1 VTIKSEIPAV
11 AVVPYGKWSTLKLA
25 STCLDQLEWP
35 IGRPQRLMKG
45 TISDLRSD
53 DNLITFPR
61 KPVFFLPRFG
71 VKAKISI
78 MIVEPQAVHKIYMN
92 FSKFLSWRF
101 YKVLTI
107 NEVLLEQI
115 KNGEFFYFGSTFIKN
130 IHKKNIH
137 KNKLASIIAS
147 ARHSLEGHKLR
158 HEIIEHI
165 RNTNTNINIMGRGYK
180 PFEHKEDGLID
191 YQYSIIIENVREKDY
206 FTEKLVDA
214 CLCETIPIYWGAPN
228 ISDYFDPR
236 GLIICNSIED
246 IKNALNQMS
255 TSDYNSRIK
264 WINKNKKS
272 ALYHADY
279 IKRAAEL
286 IRDSLTENKNKFK

>member
-1 VTIKSEIPAV
+1 MSGKSIVSPWA
-11 AVVPYGKWSTLKLA
+11 
-25 STCLDQLEWP
+25 
-35 IGRPQRLMKG
+35 
-45 TISDLRSD
+45 
-53 DNLITFPR
+53 DNSVCSF
-61 KPVFFLPRFG
+61 
-71 VKAKISI
+71 
-78 MIVEPQAVHKIYMN
+78 
-92 FSKFLSWRF
+92 
-101 YKVLTI
+101 
-107 NEVLLEQI
+107 
-115 KNGEFFYFGSTFIKN
+115 
-130 IHKKNIH
+130 
-137 KNKLASIIAS
+137 
-147 ARHSLEGHKLR
+147 
-158 HEIIEHI
+158 
-165 RNTNTNINIMGRGYK
+165 
-180 PFEHKEDGLID
+180 
-191 YQYSIIIENVREKDY
+191 QYSIIIENVREKDY

-286 IRDSLTENKNKFK
+286 IRDSLTENNNKFK